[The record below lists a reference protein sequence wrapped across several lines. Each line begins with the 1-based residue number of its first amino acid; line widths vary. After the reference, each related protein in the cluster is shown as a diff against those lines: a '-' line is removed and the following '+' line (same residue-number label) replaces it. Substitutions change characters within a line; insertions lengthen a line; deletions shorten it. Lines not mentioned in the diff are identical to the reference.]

1 MGVQTNSGRRV
12 SCGLFL
18 VLSVGWATL
27 AFADF
32 SSNVI
37 YGGEDNRHEPFE
49 VSETFRK
56 ISTSVAGKIPKS
68 VMYPRGGGYFLDQI
82 SLGRRY
88 CSKIRFSEQVMGPE
102 CTGFLVFD
110 DLLVTAGHC
119 MKEDADCSNFYWV
132 FDYSLKRSGDT
143 SYTTIGEDRVYRCAK
158 VAARKV
164 SLFDGVDYTI
174 VQLDRKVKDRDPL
187 VMDLKSEITQ
197 GLAVAVIGHPSGIP
211 LKVTDSGTVVSS
223 QSPNYFETNLDEF
236 RGNSGSP
243 VFDATSGKVIGIV
256 SSGQSDYVWDTDGQ
270 CKVPRVCRL
279 EDRCHWSL
287 SSRVKNLQEDFEKLV
302 PRRLFN

>member
-1 MGVQTNSGRRV
+1 MGIQTTLGRSV
-12 SCGLFL
+12 SCILLL
-18 VLSVGWATL
+18 VTSS

-32 SSNVI
+32 SSDVI
-37 YGGEDNRHEPFE
+37 YGEDNRHEPFE

-68 VMYPRGGGYFLDQI
+68 ILTPRGGGYSLDQI

-88 CSKIRFSEQVMGPE
+88 CSKIRFSEQMIGPE
-102 CTGFLVFD
+102 CTGFLVSD

-119 MKEDADCSNFYWV
+119 MKEDIDCSNYYWV
-132 FDYSLKRSGDT
+132 FDYSLKHPGDT
-143 SYTTIGEDRVYRCAK
+143 SYTTISEDHVYQCAK

-174 VQLDRKVKDRDPL
+174 VQLNRKVKDRDPL
-187 VMDLKSEITQ
+187 SLDLKSEITP

-223 QSPNYFETNLDEF
+223 SSPNYFETNLDEF

-270 CKVPRVCRL
+270 CKVPRICRP
-279 EDRCHWSL
+279 EDHCHWSL
-287 SSRVKNLQEDFEKLV
+287 ASRVKNLQEDFEKFV
-302 PRRLFN
+302 PKKPLN